1 MKDINV
7 THWMNLPKFPYDG
20 DFPFVGAV
28 IIDAPKKL
36 SPEDAKAFV
45 KKFFEENKVLLKR
58 IADG

>member
-1 MKDINV
+1 
-7 THWMNLPKFPYDG
+7 MNLPKFPYDG